1 MDAMSNKTEN
11 CKCSCGGFSEHKDT
25 CGVPESSAFENEVQ
39 TYGKKVIR
47 IHPSDSVAVAL
58 SPLKKGENVTV
69 EASGN
74 AKEVTVTLK
83 EEISAGHK
91 FALKDIK
98 SGEPII
104 KYGYPIGA
112 AKTDI
117 LKGSHVHVHNTRTL
131 LSEEATYSYDE
142 KGAKEAFES
151 WKKDTAYFSEHIP
164 SINVY
169 KRADGRIGVRNEVW
183 IVPTVGCV
191 NKISENL
198 AMWAN
203 GKFCGGEVGPKEDGG
218 LEGFFVWSHP
228 YGCSQM
234 SEDHA
239 TTRKILADLVHHPNA
254 GAVLV
259 VSLGCENITSEQFL
273 EELGGFDPERV
284 KFLKAQDFADEIS
297 EGRKLLTELASYAG
311 KFKREQVPMNELVLG
326 MKCGG
331 SDGLSGITANALV
344 GRVCDALTAMG
355 GSVMLTEVPE
365 MFGAEQML
373 MNRCVNRDLFN
384 QTVDL
389 INGFKDYFTKH
400 GQVVY
405 ENPSPGNKAGGITT
419 LEDKS
424 LGCVQKGGKA
434 PVCGVL
440 KYGDRITKKG
450 LNLLEGP
457 GNDIVSTTDMTAAG
471 AHIILFTT
479 GRGTPLGAPVP
490 TIKIATNHPLAEKK
504 SGWIDFD
511 ASQML
516 DRNVDG
522 VRDDLIKLICDVASG
537 KKSARNEINGYRE
550 IAIFKNGVT
559 L

>member
-1 MDAMSNKTEN
+1 M
-11 CKCSCGGFSEHKDT
+11 CSCGSSPAPKSSCETGTAMSQEELVQ
-25 CGVPESSAFENEVQ
+25 GV
-39 TYGKKVIR
+39 GKKVIR
-47 IHPSDSVAVAL
+47 IHPADSVAVAL
-58 SPLKKGENVTV
+58 VPLKKGEVVTV
-69 EASGN
+69 EASES
-74 AKEVTVTLK
+74 ASEVVVTLQDD
-83 EEISAGHK
+83 IVAGHK

-98 SGEPII
+98 AGEPII

-112 AKTDI
+112 AKADVKTGCHI
-117 LKGSHVHVHNTRTL
+117 HVQNTKTL
-131 LSEEATYSYDE
+131 LSEGAKYTYDE
-142 KGAKEAFES
+142 EGAKAAFEA
-151 WKKDTAYFSEHIP
+151 WKKDTESFRKNVP
-164 SINVY
+164 TVNVY
-169 KRADGRIGVRNEVW
+169 KRPDGHVGIRNEIW

-191 NKISENL
+191 NRISENL
-198 AMWAN
+198 ASWAN
-203 GKFCGGEVGPKEDGG
+203 GKFCGGEPAPKEDGG
-218 LEGFFVWSHP
+218 LEGVFAWSHP

-239 TTRKILADLVHHPNA
+239 TTRKILADLVRQPNA
-254 GAVLV
+254 GGVLV
-259 VSLGCENITSEQFL
+259 VSLGCENITHEQFL
-273 EELGGFDPERV
+273 AELGEYDPNRV
-284 KFLKAQDFADEIS
+284 KFMTAQDYTDEM
-297 EGRKLLTELASYAG
+297 EQGKKLLTELAEYAG
-311 KFKREQVPMNELVLG
+311 QFKREAVPMSELVLG

-344 GRVCDALTAMG
+344 GRVCDAVTSMG

-373 MNRCVNRDLFN
+373 MNRCIDKNLFD
-384 QTVDL
+384 QTVKL

-400 GQVVY
+400 DQVVY

-440 KYGDRITKKG
+440 HYGDRITEKG

-471 AHIILFTT
+471 ANIILFTT

-490 TIKIATNHPLAEKK
+490 TIKIATNHPLANKK
-504 SGWIDFD
+504 AGWIDFD
-511 ASQML
+511 AADIL
-516 DRNVDG
+516 DKPVDE
-522 VRDDLIKLICDVASG
+522 VRDSLIKLICDIASG
-537 KKSARNEINGYRE
+537 KTVTKNERNGYRE